1 MTAKAINDGHDNYTI
16 GCASCPVF
24 EAVASGQKPTVA
36 IMAAHDRRFHPVA
49 FTSAR
54 QWPSV
59 RDVPRVGAVPLGDA
73 LKP

>member
-16 GCASCPVF
+16 GCRDCPVF
-24 EAVASGQKPTVA
+24 EAVATGQKPTVA
-36 IMAAHDRRFHPVA
+36 IMAAHDKRFHPVP

-59 RDVPRVGAVPLGDA
+59 RDVPRVGAVPGTDA
-73 LKP
+73 LAP